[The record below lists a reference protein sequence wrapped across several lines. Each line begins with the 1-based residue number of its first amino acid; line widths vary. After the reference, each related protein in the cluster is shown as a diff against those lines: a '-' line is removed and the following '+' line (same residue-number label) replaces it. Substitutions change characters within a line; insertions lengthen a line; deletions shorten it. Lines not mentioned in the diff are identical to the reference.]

1 MVNPSTASQVRR
13 LGAAVAHDQGG
24 RTLLRRLVGQLQAAV
39 PSHGSLVLRTDP
51 RTVLPT
57 DGVVEGLSPAMCKPF
72 WDNELLEEDFN
83 KFVQLA
89 RGEVAA
95 TLRSATGGDLSRSRR
110 YRSLY
115 QERGITDELRVSF
128 TTRDGCCWG
137 IAQIVRTGGAV
148 FTAAERDLVA
158 GAAGPIASAL
168 RARFLAAPPVRPAH
182 GGPALVMLDNAGEI
196 ISITAEAREWLAELA
211 KESATG
217 MTPVPEPVYVV
228 ARLARA
234 MRTGVGTEPASVL
247 VQTATRG
254 WLQLHA
260 SYLDGPESLAGSETL
275 GSPDRVG
282 GSEDLANAR
291 TAASPEGLASVGSSA
306 RPEGLAGPESSTSRD
321 RLGDPDGTGAATGDG
336 PDGPTATTV
345 DGSAG
350 ATGPVAVLLTPAR
363 APELMPLLA
372 LGYRLTHRECEVLQL
387 LARGLTTAEMT
398 GYLGISAHTVR
409 DHIKSLFGKV
419 GVRSRAELV
428 ARVFADHYFDRF
440 EATLH
445 RVGDDSAAS

>member
-13 LGAAVAHDQGG
+13 LGAAVAHDLGG

-234 MRTGVGTEPASVL
+234 MRTGVGTEPASAL

-260 SYLDGPESLAGSETL
+260 SYLDGPESLAGAE
-275 GSPDRVG
+275 
-282 GSEDLANAR
+282 
-291 TAASPEGLASVGSSA
+291 SA
-306 RPEGLAGPESSTSRD
+306 AGPD
-321 RLGDPDGTGAATGDG
+321 KLGGGPDGTGAATGDG
-336 PDGPTATTV
+336 P
-345 DGSAG
+345 AG